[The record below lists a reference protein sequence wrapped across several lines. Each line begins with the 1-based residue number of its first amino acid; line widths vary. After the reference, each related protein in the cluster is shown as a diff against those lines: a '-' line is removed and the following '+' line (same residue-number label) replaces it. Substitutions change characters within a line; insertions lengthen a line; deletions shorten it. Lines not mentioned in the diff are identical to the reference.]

1 MNIVSEIVEKSK
13 SVEQV
18 DTIDTAIFKKEYFNK
33 KKPVIIKGFA
43 NTWGAKQRWNL
54 DFFLNLKDDK
64 DIYLLSENF
73 IQDDNRYK
81 KASFKDYI
89 QKLKDAENNNGD
101 AVKDYLTTLD
111 IFQYYP
117 ELKKDIDFSFFET
130 HTKVND
136 ITAWIGPAN
145 TISGFHADTAN
156 NVYAQIKGRK
166 MFIISSTKFNKQMYP
181 SKKHIYGA
189 VASEVDINN
198 FDADKHPL
206 IHNVDFQIAT
216 LEPGDILFV
225 PQNWWHYVQ
234 ALDSSISISNF
245 GYTAME
251 VYTLKLKERI
261 IQSLHKRGYYKANNC
276 FCCEK
281 K

>member
-1 MNIVSEIVEKSK
+1 MNIVSEIKTQNQPVEIIRSIN
-13 SVEQV
+13 S
-18 DTIDTAIFKKEYFNK
+18 TTFKKDYFNK
-33 KKPVIIKGFA
+33 SQPVLIKNYA
-43 NTWGAKQRWNL
+43 KEWGAAKNWNL
-54 DFFLNLKDDK
+54 DFFLNLKEDK
-64 DIYLLSENF
+64 DIYLLSDNF

-89 QKLKDAENNNGD
+89 QKLKDAELNKGK
-101 AVKDYLTTLD
+101 VKDYLTTLD
-111 IFQYYP
+111 IFEYYP
-117 ELKKDIDFSFFET
+117 HLKSDIDFSFFEK

-136 ITAWIGPAN
+136 ITAWIGPKG

-156 NVYAQIKGRK
+156 NVYTQIKGRK
-166 MFIISSTKFNKQMYP
+166 MFIICSPKYNKTMYP
-181 SKKHIYGA
+181 SSKHIYGA

-198 FDADKHPL
+198 FNEEKHP
-206 IHNVDFQIAT
+206 NFKSNDFKIAI
-216 LEPGDILFV
+216 LEPGDVLFV

-245 GYTAME
+245 GYTKFE
-251 VYTLKLKERI
+251 VYSLKLKERI

-281 K
+281 S